1 MVKIK
6 VDGLH
11 LLIAR
16 IVSPA
21 YVSFLSLHIDR
32 LSHYKEVLEAAQIKV
47 EAQGAVMP
55 YSGIGR
61 LAPSC
66 HTYNVYCVKIFAQV
80 LINVKA
86 HWRKLFL
93 YPLVADEPAKH
104 LARLEHPMTFGHHFF
119 KRKVKFVSLRRDLP
133 NVSRVIIVV
142 DVVAIGR
149 IYEYHVY
156 A

>member
-1 MVKIK
+1 VVKIE

-11 LLIAR
+11 PLIAG
-16 IVSPA
+16 IVRPA
-21 YVSFLSLHIDR
+21 YVSFLSLKVSL

-55 YSGIGR
+55 YSGVGS

-66 HTYNVYCVKIFAQV
+66 HTYNIDCVEIFAQV
-80 LINVKA
+80 LINVKPD
-86 HWRKLFL
+86 WRKLFL

-104 LARLEHPMTFGHHFF
+104 LAGLEYPMTFGHHFF
-119 KRKVKFVSLRRDLP
+119 KLEIKFISLRRDLT
-133 NVSRVIIVV
+133 NVFRVIIVL
-142 DVVAIGR
+142 DVIAIGR
-149 IYEYHVY
+149 VYEYHVY